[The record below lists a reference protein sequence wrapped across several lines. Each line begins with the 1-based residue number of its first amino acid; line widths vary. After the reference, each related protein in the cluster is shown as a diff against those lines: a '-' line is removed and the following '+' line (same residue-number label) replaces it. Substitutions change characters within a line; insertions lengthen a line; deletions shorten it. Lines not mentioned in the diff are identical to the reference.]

1 MEKKKTRKIKHFVL
15 DTNVLLHDA
24 NALVNFEENFIY
36 ITIDVL
42 EELDHFK
49 RDMSEKGR
57 NARHV
62 IRKIDELRSQ
72 GLLHNGVKLN
82 EDGGML
88 FIMLDF
94 PQTLPPGM
102 KKELVDNRI
111 IMAAKYL
118 KENKKEEVIFV
129 TKDIN
134 ARVKAEALDIHSEDY
149 EHSKID
155 FDELYTGVQH
165 IQVSQ
170 KQVDTFLT
178 KKTMHVNEETHP
190 NQFIFLDCEQEQYF
204 GKCTQDDP
212 HTAIPLQ
219 FENIFP
225 WGIKPLNNEQRC
237 ALELL
242 LDDSISLVSLV
253 GLAGTGKTL
262 LAIAAGLHKVTEER
276 KYKKVLITRPVIP
289 VGRDIG
295 YLPGSKEEKLESWM
309 EPIFDNLNYLLDN
322 IDMGKKKL
330 NYFLEADIIELEAMT
345 YIRGRSIASE
355 FIIIDEAQNLTPHE
369 VKTIVS
375 RVGKNSK
382 IILTGD
388 PYQIDNPYL
397 DSSSNGLTYLVDR
410 FKGQSLYGHMTMMKS
425 ERSVLA
431 SLAAELL

>member
-1 MEKKKTRKIKHFVL
+1 MEKKKTKKIKHFVL

-24 NALVNFEENFIY
+24 NALINFEENYIY

-62 IRKIDELRSQ
+62 IRKIDELRGQ

-82 EDGGML
+82 DDGGML

-102 KKELVDNRI
+102 RKELVDNRI

-118 KENKKEEVIFV
+118 KESKKEEVIFV

-155 FDELYTGVQH
+155 FDELYTGAQH
-165 IQVSQ
+165 IQVTQ
-170 KQVDTFLT
+170 KQADTFLT
-178 KKTMHVNEETHP
+178 KKTMKSTEETFP
-190 NQFIFLDCEQEQYF
+190 NQFIFLDCDQEQYF
-204 GKCTQDDP
+204 GKCLQDDP
-212 HTAIPLQ
+212 QTFVPLQ
-219 FENIFP
+219 FENIYP

-242 LDDSISLVSLV
+242 LDDSISLVTLV
-253 GLAGTGKTL
+253 GQAGTGKTL

-295 YLPGSKEEKLESWM
+295 YL
-309 EPIFDNLNYLLDN
+309 
-322 IDMGKKKL
+322 
-330 NYFLEADIIELEAMT
+330 
-345 YIRGRSIASE
+345 
-355 FIIIDEAQNLTPHE
+355 
-369 VKTIVS
+369 
-375 RVGKNSK
+375 
-382 IILTGD
+382 
-388 PYQIDNPYL
+388 
-397 DSSSNGLTYLVDR
+397 
-410 FKGQSLYGHMTMMKS
+410 SLIHI
-425 ERSVLA
+425 
-431 SLAAELL
+431 